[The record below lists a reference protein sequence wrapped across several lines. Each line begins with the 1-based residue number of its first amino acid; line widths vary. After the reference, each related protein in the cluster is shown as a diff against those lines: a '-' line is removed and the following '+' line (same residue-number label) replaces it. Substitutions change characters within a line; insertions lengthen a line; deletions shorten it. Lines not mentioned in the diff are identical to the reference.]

1 MTAKAYFRRAMRLG
15 IARHRA
21 DACINL
27 LGVYALHRGLQE
39 VMRERRAARKRR
51 RGWA

>member
-1 MTAKAYFRRAMRLG
+1 MTARAYFRRAMRLG
-15 IARHRA
+15 IARHAA

-27 LGVYALHRGLQE
+27 LGRYAFHRGLQE
-39 VMRERRAARKRR
+39 VARAARMARKKR